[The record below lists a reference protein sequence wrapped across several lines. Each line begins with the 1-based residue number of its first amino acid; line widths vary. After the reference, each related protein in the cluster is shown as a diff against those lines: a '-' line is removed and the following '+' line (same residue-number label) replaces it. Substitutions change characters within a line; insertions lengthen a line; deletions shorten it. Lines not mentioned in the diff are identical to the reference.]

1 MRSPGDTVDV
11 DFSLEPTIVPS
22 FETRVL
28 VEAEADCFKE
38 LGVMVDVEDDLDLSV
53 VRWLSLSSKYT
64 NRLAERFFPPKNY
77 MHPEEKQEGKI
88 RIHTLQGL
96 LQFPRHG

>member
-53 VRWLSLSSKYT
+53 DR
-64 NRLAERFFPPKNY
+64 
-77 MHPEEKQEGKI
+77 
-88 RIHTLQGL
+88 
-96 LQFPRHG
+96 